1 MRGDF
6 KYYVTMIL
14 GEIFVPPVKMFK
26 HFDYQLFSKINID
39 ALWWKD
45 FVSGQSNGNLRILLF
60 SNAREKIWLYA
71 FIRRYFLYKIRELEY
86 YGLQFWKVCAKSPDV
101 NGNCP
106 DNTFIHSTIGFD
118 GQYIM
123 IDFNRNIVVVRNSL
137 YAPILNLSNER
148 KMKLIPSSLDSSNW
162 IVTQA
167 IE

>member
-1 MRGDF
+1 MLLLGGIWEDGTLS
-6 KYYVTMIL
+6 YDSYV
-14 GEIFVPPVKMFK
+14 
-26 HFDYQLFSKINID
+26 N
-39 ALWWKD
+39 
-45 FVSGQSNGNLRILLF
+45 
-60 SNAREKIWLYA
+60 
-71 FIRRYFLYKIRELEY
+71 KIRELEY
-86 YGLQFWKVCAKSPDV
+86 YGLQFWKVCAKSPDT

-106 DNTFIHSTIGFD
+106 DNIFIHSTIGFD

-162 IVTQA
+162 ILTLPRASGAAVNSTFNASVFYDLVTQA